1 MNPLPPDVHLPVLKT
16 RPAKGRIPRWRIA
29 CLVAVNLL
37 ILAHIL
43 HWQFAGRTMAS
54 CQLSDAMHTL
64 ELGEINPGFVLL
76 GLALLITL
84 VFGRFFCGWAC
95 HMGAL
100 QDACGWLLRRCGIR
114 PAPLRSRLLG
124 YIPILLGVYMFI
136 WPSLKRAALLPLL
149 ESVAP
154 SAAAWFKPVAHADN
168 FSIALTTSDLWERLP
183 GAIIAVPF
191 LLICGCATVYF
202 LGARGLCRFG
212 CPYAGLFKPAAA
224 LSPGGVV
231 VDPARCDGCGLCTA
245 ACSQNVRVLDETRL
259 YGAVIDP
266 ACIRS
271 LDCLAACPQNALSLR
286 SGPPVIVRRIRS
298 TGHASDTS
306 CIPWKHDAL
315 LLAAFAL
322 SFFILRGLYS
332 TIPMLMAVGMAL
344 CVSGVCWQ
352 AIRLIQEPNVAFR
365 RLQFK
370 RAGRLRLPGR
380 VLVGALL
387 VTVLLLSHSAA
398 IRLLLWRA
406 RILDDQITAT
416 RDEATQGLASELDR
430 QRASRAESLYR
441 AASSWTSGGFAMFDS
456 PEINFRCAWLQMVQ
470 GHLDQAQ
477 ETLMR
482 ALTVPAQTD
491 AAAAELA
498 SVRFSQGD
506 MDGTLR
512 FLFDAHASAARPAP
526 RTSRLLA
533 GMLSSLGDTAGAERV
548 LCSSA
553 ERWPEDAASRAA
565 LGEFFLA
572 TGRTELALPELKT
585 AATLQPKNPA
595 TARLF
600 AFALQQQ
607 GQLDAALA
615 QLRRASRL
623 DTHNA
628 EHDAAL
634 GAQWLAA
641 SGRAEESIAW
651 KSSVHRA
658 TETSEP

>member
-1 MNPLPPDVHLPVLKT
+1 MNPSPPDVHLPVLKN
-16 RPAKGRIPRWRIA
+16 RPARRRIPRWRIA

-43 HWQFAGRTMAS
+43 HWKLAGQTMAS

-64 ELGEINPGFVLL
+64 ELGEINPGFVLF

-114 PAPLRSRLLG
+114 PAPLRSRFLG
-124 YIPILLGVYMFI
+124 YIPILLALYMFI
-136 WPSLKRAALLPLL
+136 WPSLKRGAILPLL
-149 ESVAP
+149 ESIAP
-154 SAAAWFKPVAHADN
+154 STVRWFKPVASGDN
-168 FSIALTTSDLWERLP
+168 FSAALTTSDLWERLP
-183 GAIIAVPF
+183 GAMIAVPF
-191 LLICGCATVYF
+191 FLICGCATVYF

-212 CPYAGLFKPAAA
+212 CPYAGLFKPVAA
-224 LSPGGVV
+224 LSLGGVV

-245 ACSQNVRVLDETRL
+245 ACGQNVRVLDETRS

-286 SGPPVIVRRIRS
+286 SGPPVVVRRIRN
-298 TGHASDTS
+298 ASVAS
-306 CIPWKHDAL
+306 VAACIPWTHDSL

-332 TIPMLMAVGMAL
+332 AIPMLMAVGMAL
-344 CVSGVCWQ
+344 CVSGICWQ
-352 AIRLIQEPNVAFR
+352 AMRLIHEPNVAFR

-380 VLVGALL
+380 VLVGVLF
-387 VTVLLLSHSAA
+387 VTILLLSHSAG

-406 RILDDQITAT
+406 RILDDQIIAT
-416 RDEATQGLASELDR
+416 RDEAIQGLASQLDR
-430 QRASRAESLYR
+430 ERASRAECLYR

-477 ETLMR
+477 ATLTR

-491 AAAAELA
+491 AAATELA
-498 SVRFSQGD
+498 SLRLSRGD

-512 FLFDAHASAARPAP
+512 FLLDAHASAARPVP

-533 GMLSSLGDTAGAERV
+533 GILSSLGDPTGAERV

-553 ERWPEDAASRAA
+553 ERWPDDAAGRAA
-565 LGEFFLA
+565 LGEYFLA
-572 TGRTELALPELKT
+572 TGRAELALPELDA
-585 AATLQPKNPA
+585 AATLQPRNPA
-595 TARLF
+595 TARLL
-600 AFALQQQ
+600 AVALQQH

-615 QLRRASRL
+615 QLRRAARL
-623 DTHNA
+623 DTLNA

-634 GAQWLAA
+634 GTQWLAA
-641 SGRAEESIAW
+641 SGRAEESVAW
-651 KSSVHRA
+651 SNSVHPA
-658 TETSEP
+658 PEPPKP